1 MQFCSPLFFY
11 LQIFDFF
18 YLSFSIFLRI
28 VDESNLN
35 KAMDKATFEQT
46 AARLR
51 PLILRIGRDFFG
63 SADDAEDVAQ
73 ETLLQLWRYCQQL
86 DEKRNVEALAV
97 RVAKNCCVNMKRRQ
111 HLTLLR
117 ETDSM
122 GETSPSPHL
131 SPHEEVER
139 NEGLSALEEAVGQLQ
154 PRERQLFEMRQQEGL
169 STEEIAQRTG
179 IAKAS
184 VQSMIAMARKKVF
197 KEMKRRMNL

>member
-1 MQFCSPLFFY
+1 
-11 LQIFDFF
+11 
-18 YLSFSIFLRI
+18 
-28 VDESNLN
+28 
-35 KAMDKATFEQT
+35 MDKATFEQT

-51 PLILRIGRDFFG
+51 PLILHIGRDFFG

-86 DEKRNVEALAV
+86 DENRNVEALAV
-97 RVAKNCCVNMKRRQ
+97 RVAKNCCVNLKRRQ
-111 HLTLLR
+111 HLAIVR
-117 ETDSM
+117 GVDNM

-139 NEGLSALEEAVGQLQ
+139 KEGLNALEEAIGQLQ

-169 STEEIAQRTG
+169 STEEIAQQTG

-184 VQSMIAMARKKVF
+184 VQSMVAMARKKVF
-197 KEMKRRMNL
+197 NEMKRRMNL

>member
-1 MQFCSPLFFY
+1 MPFFNLSIPLF
-11 LQIFDFF
+11 
-18 YLSFSIFLRI
+18 LRK
-28 VDESNLN
+28 EGKSNS
-35 KAMDKATFEQT
+35 KTSMDRTTFEQT

-51 PLILRIGRDFFG
+51 PLILRVGRDFFG

-86 DEKRNVEALAV
+86 DEGRNVEALAV

-111 HLTLLR
+111 HLTLVR

-122 GETSPSPHL
+122 SETNPTPHL

-139 NEGLSALEEAVGQLQ
+139 EEGLKALDEAIRQLQ
-154 PRERQLFEMRQQEGL
+154 PRERQLFEMRQQGGL
-169 STEEIAQRTG
+169 STEEIALQTG

-184 VQSMIAMARKKVF
+184 VQSMVAMARKKVF
-197 KEMKRRMNL
+197 NEMKRRMNL

>member
-1 MQFCSPLFFY
+1 
-11 LQIFDFF
+11 
-18 YLSFSIFLRI
+18 
-28 VDESNLN
+28 
-35 KAMDKATFEQT
+35 MDKATFEQT
-46 AARLR
+46 AVRLR

-86 DEKRNVEALAV
+86 DENRNVEALAV
-97 RVAKNCCVNMKRRQ
+97 RVAKNCCVNLKRRQ
-111 HLTLLR
+111 HLTLVR

-139 NEGLSALEEAVGQLQ
+139 KEGLNALEEAIGQLQ
-154 PRERQLFEMRQQEGL
+154 PRERQLFEMRQEGL
-169 STEEIAQRTG
+169 PTEEIAQQTG

-197 KEMKRRMNL
+197 NEMKRRMNL

>member
-1 MQFCSPLFFY
+1 
-11 LQIFDFF
+11 
-18 YLSFSIFLRI
+18 
-28 VDESNLN
+28 
-35 KAMDKATFEQT
+35 MDRTTFEQT

-51 PLILRIGRDFFG
+51 PLILRVGRDFFG

-86 DEKRNVEALAV
+86 DEGRNVEALVV

-111 HLTLLR
+111 HLTLVR

-122 GETSPSPHL
+122 SETNPAPHL

-139 NEGLSALEEAVGQLQ
+139 QEGLKALDEAIRQLQ
-154 PRERQLFEMRQQEGL
+154 PRERQLFEMRQQDGL
-169 STEEIAQRTG
+169 STEEIALQTG

-184 VQSMIAMARKKVF
+184 VQSMVAMARKKVF
-197 KEMKRRMNL
+197 NEMKRRMNL

>member
-1 MQFCSPLFFY
+1 
-11 LQIFDFF
+11 
-18 YLSFSIFLRI
+18 
-28 VDESNLN
+28 
-35 KAMDKATFEQT
+35 MDRTAFEQT

-86 DEKRNVEALAV
+86 DESRNIEALAV

-111 HLTLLR
+111 HLTLVR
-117 ETDSM
+117 ETDGM

-139 NEGLSALEEAVGQLQ
+139 EEGLKAFDKAIGQLQ
-154 PRERQLFEMRQQEGL
+154 PRDLQLFEMRQQDGL
-169 STEEIAQRTG
+169 STEEIAQQTG
-179 IAKAS
+179 IPKAS
-184 VQSMIAMARKKVF
+184 VQSMVAMARKKVF
-197 KEMKRRMNL
+197 NEMKRRMNL